1 MKIDK
6 IGNYCQLKAA
16 CCQNFRLFRVFR
28 VQIKP
33 LGLCVFAFINFN
45 FLEQIFWPSSLIFL
59 KAQGAQATKIPL
71 ICAIC
76 GHIMPLR
83 SKF

>member
-33 LGLCVFAFINFN
+33 LRLCVFAFINFN

-59 KAQGAQATKIPL
+59 KAP
-71 ICAIC
+71 
-76 GHIMPLR
+76 R
-83 SKF
+83 SASDNNPYNLCNLCSYNAFAF